1 MTLNQ
6 WLAPVAVAVG
16 TITFAGGA
24 FADIAASKAIV
35 DSAKSAG
42 VVGEQN
48 DGFLGFVKGGDA
60 STKAAVAE
68 INAGR
73 RQVYAQAAAKNGVTV
88 EAAGVSAFK
97 AVVQGLLKPGEY
109 YQNAAGAWTQK

>member
-1 MTLNQ
+1 MTFEK
-6 WLAPVAVAVG
+6 WLVPVAVAVG

-24 FADIAASKAIV
+24 FADTAAAKAQV
-35 DSAKSAG
+35 DAAKAAG

-48 DGFLGFVKGGDA
+48 DGFLGFVKPGDA
-60 STKAAVAE
+60 ATRAAVAE

-73 RQVYAQAAAKNGVTV
+73 RQVYAQTAAKNGVPL
-88 EAAGVSAFK
+88 EAAGAATFK

-109 YQNAAGAWTQK
+109 YQNAGGSWVQK